1 MPVYHSAFNSS
12 DARSIGGI
20 YLLPL
25 KTKYRG
31 PAPTSADT
39 TVPDAIDEAIDLFRA
54 NCFFRNFEI
63 KGAGDRLLIYGILYI
78 SDCLVKLASKNPAP
92 SQQDA
97 QKLLQTHA
105 LGKFPMPGDANFSL
119 NAVYPAPTSRPEADT
134 LGQYLQQ
141 FRQELSDRLLT
152 HLYADGKLSKWWMS
166 FQRRKFMGK
175 TL

>member
-1 MPVYHSAFNSS
+1 YHSAFNTN

-31 PAPTSADT
+31 PAPTPAD
-39 TVPDAIDEAIDLFRA
+39 VDAPDAIDEALDLFRA

-63 KGAGDRLLIYGILYI
+63 KGDGDRLLIYGILYI
-78 SDCLVKLASKNPAP
+78 SDCLGKIATKNPAP

-97 QKLLQTHA
+97 QKLLQTHS
-105 LGKFPMPGDANFSL
+105 LGKFPMPGDATFSL
-119 NAVYPAPTSRPEADT
+119 NAVYSAPNGRPEADT

-141 FRQELSDRLLT
+141 YRQELSDRLVA
-152 HLYADGKLSKWWMS
+152 HLYADGSLSKWWMS
-166 FQRRKFMGK
+166 FQKRKFMGK
-175 TL
+175 SL